1 MHMARPKHTEPRV
14 RLNLEISQAL
24 RDRIERLQHTM
35 EADSITETIRRSCA
49 IADELVNA
57 TKRGDVVVLRD
68 GNGNEKTIVLV

>member
-1 MHMARPKHTEPRV
+1 
-14 RLNLEISQAL
+14 
-24 RDRIERLQHTM
+24 M

-68 GNGNEKTIVLV
+68 SNGNEKTIVLV